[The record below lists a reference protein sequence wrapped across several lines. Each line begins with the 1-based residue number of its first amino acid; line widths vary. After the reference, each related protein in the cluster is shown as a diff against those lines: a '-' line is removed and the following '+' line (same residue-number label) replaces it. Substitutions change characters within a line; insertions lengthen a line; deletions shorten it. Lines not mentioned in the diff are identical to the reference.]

1 MREVMRQLSRPFGYA
16 WLRSKKE
23 GREYKYELV
32 QDLRSQLLEEELRNK
47 DRNAALIA
55 LEREM
60 SRYRPY
66 LHLSPDGALARARA
80 AAPGDRPLLENLAG
94 TGWGPIQM
102 YFRLSPPEM
111 AALRSGETLN
121 FRQEP
126 RPGEPLPPHMDRAR
140 DQPLSP
146 EVARSVLQSLRSRR
160 VVRRGDRY
168 WNAAPDDPAGVPL
181 TAVPEA
187 RALISLKLNQG
198 ELGQFSVTGNSGFVI
213 YNEPGGQMTLSLQGH
228 GPYAVGQSPT
238 VLEPDNRSQ
247 NAELARDPAL
257 RPRISIRPEPSCQA
271 RPSEELAQ
279 PPTPQRKCTSAD
291 VLEALHRE
299 TGMPIVADF
308 YTRLHYLDRVSVKDQ
323 TLFAALSHLADA
335 MRLRWKKE
343 GEWLHFRS
351 ASYYDDRLKEVPNR
365 LLSRWAASR
374 RQHGLPALEDLLEIA
389 RLSDAQLD
397 AADMAEGARECWG
410 LREWN
415 LPRGRFQR
423 SHLRFLAHLTPAQR
437 QEAASSSSM
446 SRSSPRCATGRLSRW
461 RNWREPAC
469 MWPIP
474 GPVGSRCRCQDRRVA
489 RSEGRPAWLW
499 FGRRPARRRFRRP
512 NSSIRRSRRRRSC
525 PPSWP

>member
-1 MREVMRQLSRPFGYA
+1 
-16 WLRSKKE
+16 
-23 GREYKYELV
+23 
-32 QDLRSQLLEEELRNK
+32 
-47 DRNAALIA
+47 
-55 LEREM
+55 
-60 SRYRPY
+60 
-66 LHLSPDGALARARA
+66 
-80 AAPGDRPLLENLAG
+80 
-94 TGWGPIQM
+94 
-102 YFRLSPPEM
+102 M

-437 QEAASSSSM
+437 QEAASVTGLPFTRM
-446 SRSSPRCATGRLSRW
+446 SLAQQQQYVTLVTEMRHRPPQSLEELAGASLHVAHTRPGGFQVQ
-461 RNWREPAC
+461 
-469 MWPIP
+469 MP
-474 GPVGSRCRCQDRRVA
+474 GPPGGPERGPAGLALVWEKTRTAALQAAQQLNPAVEASEIVPTELAVTVMYRLGS
-489 RSEGRPAWLW
+489 SETGTSTIHVRATPTGTIGW
-499 FGRRPARRRFRRP
+499 
-512 NSSIRRSRRRRSC
+512 
-525 PPSWP
+525 